1 MYYSKLN
8 YNPHTSVWPSFSLC
22 YGCTPKIEIN
32 IFKINLERSYI
43 QLIDKRQK
51 PTFSLK
57 IRFNFVLRECL
68 YFNFIPWTKM
78 HFQFELWLFCSCL
91 STVITF
97 FVRLGQ
103 ERLCDSPSLSPSVD
117 ETNTPLQSQPS
128 SSASSSPERL
138 GMSYLLL
145 IVEKCSTKRRLVNR
159 SAIKRVLASELLLL
173 CHLKLKIIKLR
184 QETKECRAYFN
195 TNMFNHTI

>member
-1 MYYSKLN
+1 MHS
-8 YNPHTSVWPSFSLC
+8 
-22 YGCTPKIEIN
+22 IN
-32 IFKINLERSYI
+32 R
-43 QLIDKRQK
+43 QRQK

-68 YFNFIPWTKM
+68 YFNFILWTKM

-91 STVITF
+91 SPVITF

-159 SAIKRVLASELLLL
+159 SAIKRVRASELLLL